1 MNLHVPMVPT
11 RYEFWGGSSLTFK
24 MLQVSDAPW
33 LQVATLGMV
42 KLNQL
47 EGKKWDLLQHIIGR
61 WRVLFI
67 VYTWGIFLSI
77 RKNKTEHFSPK
88 PD

>member
-1 MNLHVPMVPT
+1 
-11 RYEFWGGSSLTFK
+11 

-61 WRVLFI
+61 
-67 VYTWGIFLSI
+67 
-77 RKNKTEHFSPK
+77 
-88 PD
+88 